1 MKRWRTSQSK
11 LLVAAIG
18 VVAIGTFFLFTTIF
32 QSMSTNP
39 YLCPAMTETQ
49 NNSKGNLIGNLN
61 GNSRSLQF
69 HPIKT
74 VVKPWRGEHNVY
86 AIFALPLQYQDIYYR
101 SQLLVKGTDTPWLIT
116 PTDGRKYGATAP
128 EGYFLVI
135 GFFRTRLALL
145 YFVTG
150 KFSELQQPCNWTLY
164 LFPEQ

>member
-1 MKRWRTSQSK
+1 MKRWRISQSK

-18 VVAIGTFFLFTTIF
+18 VVAIVFLFTTIF

-39 YLCPAMTETQ
+39 YLCSTMTEIQ
-49 NNSKGNLIGNLN
+49 SNSESNSK
-61 GNSRSLQF
+61 SLQF
-69 HPIKT
+69 HPIKI
-74 VVKPWRGEHNVY
+74 VAKPWRGEHNVY

-101 SQLLVKGTDTPWLIT
+101 SQLLVKGTDTPWDIT
-116 PTDGRKYGATAP
+116 PTDGRKYGTTTP

-150 KFSELQQPCNWTLY
+150 KFNELQQPCNWTLY
-164 LFPEQ
+164 LFPKQ

>member
-1 MKRWRTSQSK
+1 MKRWLTSQPK

-18 VVAIGTFFLFTTIF
+18 VVAIGIFFLFTTIF

-39 YLCPAMTETQ
+39 YLCPAMTEIDSTL
-49 NNSKGNLIGNLN
+49 K

-86 AIFALPLQYQDIYYR
+86 AIFALPLEYQDTYSR
-101 SQLLVKGTDTPWLIT
+101 SHLLVKGTDTPWDIT
-116 PTDGRKYGATAP
+116 PTDGSNHGLTAP

-164 LFPEQ
+164 LFPKQ

>member
-1 MKRWRTSQSK
+1 MKRWRISQPK

-18 VVAIGTFFLFTTIF
+18 VVAVVFLFTTIF

-39 YLCPAMTETQ
+39 YLCPAMTEIQ
-49 NNSKGNLIGNLN
+49 SNSKSNSEGNLK
-61 GNSRSLQF
+61 SLQF
-69 HPIKT
+69 HPTKI
-74 VVKPWRGEHNVY
+74 VVEPWRGEHNVY

-101 SQLLVKGTDTPWLIT
+101 SQLLVKGTDTPWDIT
-116 PTDGRKYGATAP
+116 PTDGLKYGATTP

-145 YFVTG
+145 YLVTG

-164 LFPEQ
+164 LYPKQ

>member
-1 MKRWRTSQSK
+1 MKRWRISQPK

-18 VVAIGTFFLFTTIF
+18 VVAVVFLFITIF

-39 YLCPAMTETQ
+39 YLCPAMTEIQ
-49 NNSKGNLIGNLN
+49 SNSKSNSE
-61 GNSRSLQF
+61 GNSKSLQF
-69 HPIKT
+69 HPTKI
-74 VVKPWRGEHNVY
+74 VVEPWRGEHNVY

-101 SQLLVKGTDTPWLIT
+101 SQLLVKGTDTPWDIT
-116 PTDGRKYGATAP
+116 PTDGLKYGATTP

-145 YFVTG
+145 YLVMG

-164 LFPEQ
+164 LYPKQ

>member
-1 MKRWRTSQSK
+1 MKRWRISQPK

-39 YLCPAMTETQ
+39 YLCPAMTEIQ
-49 NNSKGNLIGNLN
+49 NNSKGNSKG
-61 GNSRSLQF
+61 LQF

-74 VVKPWRGEHNVY
+74 VVEPWRGEHNVY

-101 SQLLVKGTDTPWLIT
+101 SQLLVKGTVTPWDIT

-164 LFPEQ
+164 LFPKQ